1 LIGRY
6 VLGADMFDM
15 LDTLA
20 PAKGG
25 EILLTDAL
33 LMAATAGNLLGVVSD
48 IDRHDTGTPMGW
60 LQAVIEIA
68 LKRKDV
74 GTELSTWLEGRF
86 K

>member
-1 LIGRY
+1 
-6 VLGADMFDM
+6 
-15 LDTLA
+15 
-20 PAKGG
+20 
-25 EILLTDAL
+25 
-33 LMAATAGNLLGVVSD
+33 MAANAGNLLGVVSG

-74 GTELSTWLEGRF
+74 GDELSTWLEGRF